1 MDPEIWKFLT
11 KFHTNSDN
19 YNFSGQ
25 LSPWLGKFNVERLD
39 LDNFWK
45 IYCDSVIKNP
55 TLVYG
60 IGERPNECLPLL
72 ADIDL
77 DTKFNLS
84 NNLNLDEKES
94 KFLNDDKTFKK
105 LYSIEDVRIIVLA
118 HQYVIK
124 EISKQWKPINCPCLL
139 LEKDHPYYKEGK
151 LKGGFHLHFPKLW
164 IRNCDYD
171 IHILPRV
178 VKYLNDRHPNLFKY
192 LGEDKEPGLYI
203 DPKVCSK
210 HWLLYGSGKSKES
223 SVYRVTTAFDHEGRE
238 IAIEDALAGYKLL
251 DARGNQINLTQ
262 ENIRYYLP
270 RILSTHPAN
279 KTTLVLKTNL
289 ECAIK
294 MAIETAEERT
304 AHHESEDTVGDV
316 QMMRELMEFISPT
329 RADYYDS
336 WFEMACVMYCIGD
349 GCQEAFDMFSDFSS
363 KTTRDNYDETK
374 CLYLWKKLSNSHKYT
389 IGTLKYYANQDSPE
403 KYDAWK
409 KKKQSEYIKLDGQI
423 NHYDLACMLKTA
435 YANTFLSTIVNDKVA
450 WFEYADHRWTR
461 SEKGLA
467 LRAKISVEL
476 VQKFS
481 DEMSKIYKELQDNT
495 DQDRGAE
502 LAQLKKAVKSLKTSN
517 FKSAVMTECI
527 EVFNKP
533 KFFKLLDADINLL
546 GFTNGVL
553 DLKNLVFRPGK
564 PEDYISMSTGFDFQ
578 EYSESDPDYLEVINF
593 LEKVFPDPSLRTYFI
608 EYCAYLLR
616 GGNTNKVFLNMTGSG
631 DNAKSIVI
639 MLLELCL
646 GDYCIKFPTS
656 LITGKRTQSAQAS
669 PELARSQGVRFAIV
683 QEPDKKEIINDGIIK
698 ELTGNDS
705 FFARGLFQ
713 DGGEIKP
720 MFKLALVCVSGDAKI
735 NLSCGISIALDKLI
749 TNKQNIIAWNAKDGL
764 VSTVQQEFLDRGE
777 KECIELTFLDGRT
790 VKCTPDHKF
799 LSYDGQWIEA
809 QDIKIND
816 TPITMGC
823 HNPDCNDI
831 FDTYTYK
838 FENGITYNMNKLDD
852 KIKASA
858 FFRILGYLLT
868 DGREHKRIYLGHML
882 DVEAIQED
890 IQLLTGQLQIPKLE
904 NNTYRIDIPDILTK
918 EYHKVVQSY
927 STDKMNTEYKLPE
940 CIFDNDIPLFIVR
953 EFIAGLFGGDGII
966 PCLVRNSFKHTQ
978 LMASR
983 TSDFVDTIVN
993 EFNKLS
999 LLLKKR
1005 FNIESYVTKPVPYE
1019 EDKYNVFLV
1028 ISKQSSLLKFIDNI
1042 GVRYCCHKSYRYEC
1056 VSSFLHY
1063 KQAIINQ
1070 NKQIIERVK
1079 ELRDIYERQNIKP
1092 LIVQIDK
1099 DSGNIIKKYNST
1111 QEAQNAT
1118 EIRHSGIKSACD
1130 RSETGKKGTSG
1141 GFIWR
1146 YEHRESEKLEQKGYA
1161 TVKDALDSVKSELNI
1176 IDSTYSITYSQIR
1189 SHYIT
1194 YGNEY
1199 KSPFIKIKPY
1209 LIRTKLDRF
1218 CNDGKK
1224 AKYSVSRDM
1233 NSLPVYQSFVIGKR
1247 SIGKEHVYDITVK
1260 EPFSSFVANGAVVH
1274 NCNKLL
1280 RLSGGDPAMWARIDV
1295 LPFESRFPK
1304 NASEVP
1310 DSVEEQF
1317 RKKIFPRDPNFADKL
1332 PKLRQPFMWLL
1343 FQTYKE
1349 LRKKGPTPKPP
1360 KVLSATD
1367 EYKRANDITL
1377 QYITERVTVDNTK
1390 TLSINEVYSDFVE
1403 WFKLTF
1409 TSIKPPNRN
1418 ELLEELTSRWG
1429 VPTETGRWKYKRL
1442 KTTRDELHEGS
1453 ALLYADQKKSS
1464 NEDLEVD
1471 PSTFTQEIS
1480 NDNNTNLESKENIIQ
1495 NDIEIKND
1503 NLVSDTEQLNNNT
1516 SSNESCNE
1524 SSNDTGDSDSEDR
1537 IKRVQGL
1544 LRQKYKIKVIKNE
1557 KNDK

>member
-1 MDPEIWKFLT
+1 MDPELWKFLT

-39 LDNFWK
+39 LDSFWK

-77 DTKFNLS
+77 DTKFNIS
-84 NNLNLDEKES
+84 NNSNLDEKES

-105 LYSIEDVRIIVLA
+105 LYSIEDVRVIVLA
-118 HQYVIK
+118 HQHVIR

-192 LGEDKEPGLYI
+192 LGEDKEPGSYI

-279 KTTLVLKTNL
+279 KTILVLKTNL

-435 YANTFLSTIVNDKVA
+435 YANTFLSTIVNDKVV

-517 FKSAVMTECI
+517 FKSAVMTEAC

-578 EYSESDPDYLEVINF
+578 EYSESDPDYLEVLNF

-720 MFKLALVCVSGDAKI
+720 MFKL
-735 NLSCGISIALDKLI
+735 
-749 TNKQNIIAWNAKDGL
+749 
-764 VSTVQQEFLDRGE
+764 
-777 KECIELTFLDGRT
+777 
-790 VKCTPDHKF
+790 
-799 LSYDGQWIEA
+799 
-809 QDIKIND
+809 
-816 TPITMGC
+816 
-823 HNPDCNDI
+823 
-831 FDTYTYK
+831 
-838 FENGITYNMNKLDD
+838 
-852 KIKASA
+852 
-858 FFRILGYLLT
+858 
-868 DGREHKRIYLGHML
+868 
-882 DVEAIQED
+882 
-890 IQLLTGQLQIPKLE
+890 
-904 NNTYRIDIPDILTK
+904 
-918 EYHKVVQSY
+918 
-927 STDKMNTEYKLPE
+927 
-940 CIFDNDIPLFIVR
+940 
-953 EFIAGLFGGDGII
+953 
-966 PCLVRNSFKHTQ
+966 CLV
-978 LMASR
+978 
-983 TSDFVDTIVN
+983 
-993 EFNKLS
+993 
-999 LLLKKR
+999 
-1005 FNIESYVTKPVPYE
+1005 
-1019 EDKYNVFLV
+1019 
-1028 ISKQSSLLKFIDNI
+1028 
-1042 GVRYCCHKSYRYEC
+1042 
-1056 VSSFLHY
+1056 
-1063 KQAIINQ
+1063 
-1070 NKQIIERVK
+1070 
-1079 ELRDIYERQNIKP
+1079 
-1092 LIVQIDK
+1092 
-1099 DSGNIIKKYNST
+1099 
-1111 QEAQNAT
+1111 
-1118 EIRHSGIKSACD
+1118 
-1130 RSETGKKGTSG
+1130 
-1141 GFIWR
+1141 
-1146 YEHRESEKLEQKGYA
+1146 
-1161 TVKDALDSVKSELNI
+1161 
-1176 IDSTYSITYSQIR
+1176 
-1189 SHYIT
+1189 
-1194 YGNEY
+1194 
-1199 KSPFIKIKPY
+1199 
-1209 LIRTKLDRF
+1209 
-1218 CNDGKK
+1218 
-1224 AKYSVSRDM
+1224 
-1233 NSLPVYQSFVIGKR
+1233 
-1247 SIGKEHVYDITVK
+1247 
-1260 EPFSSFVANGAVVH
+1260 
-1274 NCNKLL
+1274 CNKLL

-1295 LPFESRFPK
+1295 LPFESKFPK
-1304 NASEVP
+1304 SASEVP

-1332 PKLRQPFMWLL
+1332 PRLRQPFMWLL
-1343 FQTYKE
+1343 FQTYKD

-1429 VPTETGRWKYKRL
+1429 IPTETGRWKYKRL
-1442 KTTRDELHEGS
+1442 KTTRDELKEGS
-1453 ALLYADQKKSS
+1453 ALLYADQKKAS

-1471 PSTFTQEIS
+1471 PSTFTQDINNNEIN
-1480 NDNNTNLESKENIIQ
+1480 NDLESKENIIQ
-1495 NDIEIKND
+1495 NNIETTN
-1503 NLVSDTEQLNNNT
+1503 NLVSDTEQLNNN
-1516 SSNESCNE
+1516 SSSETNNDSSNENPNESCN
-1524 SSNDTGDSDSEDR
+1524 DTCDSDSEDR

-1544 LRQKYKIKVIKNE
+1544 LRQKYKIKVVKNE